1 MSIQLIHYQSPQ
13 GNVGDDFSPWL
24 FSKLLGPALRD
35 DGKAQLF
42 GVGSILTTSFVET
55 ASLPNA
61 RKIVFG
67 SGTRAPDAAPDTHGT
82 DWKVYCV
89 RGPLTATALGLP
101 ADKAVADPGILGP
114 RFFSAKPA
122 ATRTVGIVPYFT
134 ASEALW
140 GQVARR
146 HGWHVVSPRQ
156 SFDTFVEALMRCDR
170 VYCESMH
177 GAIFADAYRIPWRAI
192 SGSSLSGE
200 GTTHAFKWT
209 DWCSAMG
216 LGFDSLKI
224 PGLHERSQST
234 LAGSLKDRV
243 KVEMVSR
250 QLAANSTFTLSQ
262 DHVLAARQDQLLE
275 LAEQL
280 RTEADSSV

>member
-1 MSIQLIHYQSPQ
+1 MSIQLIHYQSPH

-24 FSKLLGPALRD
+24 FEKLLGSALRK

-42 GVGSILTTSFVET
+42 GVGSILTQSFADSIPT
-55 ASLPNA
+55 PNA
-61 RKIVFG
+61 PKVVFG
-67 SGTRAPDAAPDTHGT
+67 SGTRGPNEGPDTSGP

-101 ADKAVADPGILGP
+101 ADKAVADPGILASRYLP
-114 RFFSAKPA
+114 AEPAKK
-122 ATRTVGIVPYFT
+122 RTIGIVPYFT
-134 ASEALW
+134 ASEDLW
-140 GQVARR
+140 QQVANR
-146 HGWHVVSPRQ
+146 HGWHLVSPRQ
-156 SFDTFVEALMRCDR
+156 SITSFVKALMACDR

-200 GTTHAFKWT
+200 GKTHAFKWT
-209 DWCSAMG
+209 DWCSGMG

-224 PGLHERSQST
+224 PGLHERPHSR
-234 LAGSLKDRV
+234 LADKLKDHA
-243 KVEMVSR
+243 KVVMVSR
-250 QLAANSTFTLSQ
+250 KLAANDSFTLSQ
-262 DHVLAARQDQLLE
+262 DHVLKARQDRLLE

-280 RTEADSSV
+280 RSQVTGNG